1 VVVDRSRK
9 QIHIARERSRP
20 GILALGVVATLLY
33 AGFNWVESAEV
44 LELET
49 RPKAGA
55 SHGAEVT
62 FVDDAPFMW
71 VRDFTRDAPWLDDV
85 RAGARVGI
93 DQGAGEALYHATV
106 WRDPEGIERAT
117 RLFGEKYGPLARVA
131 PLFREPVTVRLER
144 TY

>member
-1 VVVDRSRK
+1 
-9 QIHIARERSRP
+9 
-20 GILALGVVATLLY
+20 
-33 AGFNWVESAEV
+33 
-44 LELET
+44 
-49 RPKAGA
+49 
-55 SHGAEVT
+55 
-62 FVDDAPFMW
+62 
-71 VRDFTRDAPWLDDV
+71 
-85 RAGARVGI
+85 VGI